1 MINLKKFISGRR
13 AEDYIVAAAGIV
25 MLAAVI
31 LYACTG
37 EQPAFNVTVSG
48 EVIAVAVIAI
58 VLGYAAAVLHFQALY
73 FLACLLNLHVFLQ
86 FIVTQLRYISNVL
99 VAIDGTTFTPAFIC
113 TAVLMAIVW
122 LASLA
127 AAIIAAVKG
136 GRAQKA
142 GAADAQ
148 SVGGE
153 EQS

>member
-58 VLGYAAAVLHFQALY
+58 VL
-73 FLACLLNLHVFLQ
+73 
-86 FIVTQLRYISNVL
+86 
-99 VAIDGTTFTPAFIC
+99 VAIDGTTFTPAFLC

>member
-31 LYACTG
+31 LY
-37 EQPAFNVTVSG
+37 

-99 VAIDGTTFTPAFIC
+99 VAIDGTTFTPAFLC